1 MGKKDMDKSPKK
13 VKILSKHMDRISI
26 ASVCKSNNRIKIKT
40 LRYLF
45 SPITL
50 KKNEFDSI
58 LCWQICGKTNILT
71 HYWWECTMFKCYG
84 KENWQNLCK
93 TKLIF

>member
-50 KKNEFDSI
+50 KKNMS
-58 LCWQICGKTNILT
+58 LTAYSVGKSVGKQIFLHIIGGNVQCSNVMVRKIGKI
-71 HYWWECTMFKCYG
+71 YA
-84 KENWQNLCK
+84 
-93 TKLIF
+93 KLH